1 MKFVDEALITVRSG
15 DGGNGCVSFRR
26 EKYVPKG
33 GPDSGDGGKGG
44 DIVFQ
49 ATSRMHTLYSFW
61 FKKQFS
67 AQRGAH
73 GQGKKR
79 SGRSGKD
86 TIILVPPGTLIREIQ
101 TGRILKDLEKNGE
114 TFVVACGGKGGP
126 GNQHFASSRKQT
138 PRHAEKGKPGQAL
151 SLKLELKLLADVG
164 IIGLPNAGKSTLIS
178 KLSSAHPKVADYPFT
193 TLAPALG
200 MAESASMDPFII
212 ADIPGLIEGAADDR
226 GGGKALLGVA
236 KSADAIVL
244 LHDLT
249 MPSEELDI
257 ILNELQKANI
267 TPPPLLVCTKF
278 DCPGTQENLTQI
290 PKEFPEFTIL
300 AISAEKNINIRQLE
314 DALRELTGLIRV
326 YPKVSSQKHAE
337 EQPIVLPAGST
348 VEDLARSIHKEL
360 AAKVKFAKVW
370 GTSAKFPGQTVGQR
384 HVLADEDVVMLSR

>member
-1 MKFVDEALITVRSG
+1 MEQKIKKRLKGKEGKARIDELKKILDDLPNYRSG
-15 DGGNGCVSFRR
+15 PYGQIRKRVNEEI
-26 EKYVPKG
+26 EKTRSRTKIQHRDHLAVKKE
-33 GPDSGDGGKGG
+33 GDFQIALVGAPNCGK
-44 DIVFQ
+44 
-49 ATSRMHTLYSFW
+49 SSL
-61 FKKQFS
+61 
-67 AQRGAH
+67 
-73 GQGKKR
+73 
-79 SGRSGKD
+79 
-86 TIILVPPGTLIREIQ
+86 
-101 TGRILKDLEKNGE
+101 LK
-114 TFVVACGGKGGP
+114 
-126 GNQHFASSRKQT
+126 
-138 PRHAEKGKPGQAL
+138 AL
-151 SLKLELKLLADVG
+151 SN
-164 IIGLPNAGKSTLIS
+164 IQIR
-178 KLSSAHPKVADYPFT
+178 VADYAFT
-193 TLAPALG
+193 TLRPVCALFDCG
-200 MAESASMDPFII
+200 GIKIQLVE
-212 ADIPGLIEGAADDR
+212 IPGLIEGAADDR